1 MAIPQEVTGIPK
13 SNVEKVRATKYGD
26 YTKIAIC
33 IKENHGVESRIQDM
47 FGIWAQSLKTTI
59 LSFQSSTYKVRG
71 NVHVL
76 LLLLIIIIIK
86 DLQQAWSSQD
96 SRLEVDLAS
105 NFLMQ
110 NISWKILTFC
120 VPILPQKAAVWGLAS
135 TVCPNPQF
143 RSTKNGRCKYPV
155 LTNSNV

>member
-13 SNVEKVRATKYGD
+13 SNVEKVCATKCGD
-26 YTKIAIC
+26 YTKNAIC

-47 FGIWAQSLKTTI
+47 FGIWGQSLKTTI
-59 LSFQSSTYKVRG
+59 LFFQSSTYKVRG
-71 NVHVL
+71 NMHVLFL
-76 LLLLIIIIIK
+76 LLLLIIIIIIIK
-86 DLQQAWSSQD
+86 DLQQACSSQD

-110 NISWKILTFC
+110 NISWKILTLC
-120 VPILPQKAAVWGLAS
+120 VPILPQQSAVWGLAS

-143 RSTKNGRCKYPV
+143 RFNEERKV
-155 LTNSNV
+155 